1 MSGRFL
7 RRWACRGGNLGRGF
21 YIRGRRS
28 LVVRSQ
34 CYTFCRGGEMP
45 IFIFVS
51 SLAMFQIRD
60 IQRLSNAPQELK
72 PRPEIEFQG
81 RFLG

>member
-1 MSGRFL
+1 M
-7 RRWACRGGNLGRGF
+7 
-21 YIRGRRS
+21 
-28 LVVRSQ
+28 VRSQ